1 MCVIRQRRLITGLKI
16 SYQRRYNIYVLMKC
30 QGKRCESSTD
40 LPTVWWMKPIRP
52 QIILE
57 GLGVRRS

>member
-1 MCVIRQRRLITGLKI
+1 
-16 SYQRRYNIYVLMKC
+16 MKC

-40 LPTVWWMKPIRP
+40 LPTVWWMKPIEP
-52 QIILE
+52 QNDSILE